1 MPPAMDTVMPTA
13 LFEGSVRPSGC
24 VSDAV
29 CYDSGTPSVP
39 EPRICC
45 TARVMPKPK
54 ILLTRRWPDEVER
67 YLLQRCD
74 VTVNEQDT
82 PPDASALKVALSSYD
97 AVCPTVT
104 DKLSADVLAAGAGK
118 VKILGNYGVG
128 VSHIDLQACKDL
140 GIVVTNTPDVLTDAT
155 AEIAITLMLM
165 AARRA
170 GEGERQVRARKWQGW
185 APTRMIGADVTG
197 KTLGLVGFGRI
208 GQVTAQKARHGFGM
222 RILYYSRKRAA
233 PEVEAHTGGQHYAS
247 LDALLEQAD
256 FVSLHCP
263 GGAETRHL
271 LNAARL
277 QRMKRS
283 AFLINTARGEVVD
296 EAALAEALRKRVIAG
311 AGMDVYE
318 QEPHVPEAFL
328 GLENVVLLPHLG
340 SATVETRV
348 AMGMRVAKNLEQFFA
363 GLEPDDR
370 VA

>member
-1 MPPAMDTVMPTA
+1 MPT
-13 LFEGSVRPSGC
+13 
-24 VSDAV
+24 
-29 CYDSGTPSVP
+29 
-39 EPRICC
+39 
-45 TARVMPKPK
+45 PK
-54 ILLTRRWPDEVER
+54 ILLTRRWPSEVEHHLSQR
-67 YLLQRCD
+67 YD

-82 PPDASALKVALSSYD
+82 PLDAAALKAALASYD

-104 DKLSADVLAAGAGK
+104 DKLSADVLAAASGGK

-128 VSHIDLQACKDL
+128 VSHIDVQACKRL
-140 GIVVTNTPDVLTDAT
+140 GIVVTNTPDVLTEAT
-155 AEIAITLMLM
+155 AEIAILLMLM

-170 GEGERQVRARKWQGW
+170 GEGERQVRDHRWDGW

-208 GQVTAQKARHGFGM
+208 GQATAQKAHHGFGM
-222 RILYYSRKRAA
+222 QVIYYSRKRAI
-233 PEVEAHTGGQHYAS
+233 PEVEARTGGQHCAS
-247 LDALLEQAD
+247 LDDLLERAD

-277 QRMKRS
+277 DRMKRS

-296 EAALAEALRKRVIAG
+296 EAALAEALRNRVIAG
-311 AGMDVYE
+311 AGLDVYE
-318 QEPHVPEAFL
+318 HEPRVPEAFL

-340 SATVETRV
+340 SATLETRV
-348 AMGMRVAKNLEQFFA
+348 AMGMRVAENLERFFA
-363 GLEPDDR
+363 GLEPNDR

>member
-1 MPPAMDTVMPTA
+1 MPT
-13 LFEGSVRPSGC
+13 
-24 VSDAV
+24 
-29 CYDSGTPSVP
+29 
-39 EPRICC
+39 
-45 TARVMPKPK
+45 PKV
-54 ILLTRRWPDEVER
+54 LLTRRWPSEVEHYLSQR
-67 YLLQRCD
+67 YD
-74 VTVNEQDT
+74 VTINEHDT
-82 PPDASALKVALSSYD
+82 PPDAAALKEALASYD

-104 DKLSADVLAAGAGK
+104 DKLNADVLAAGAGR

-128 VSHIDLQACKDL
+128 VSHIDLPACKRL

-155 AEIAITLMLM
+155 AEIAVTLMLM

-170 GEGERQVRARKWQGW
+170 GEGERQVRDHKWDGW

-208 GQVTAQKARHGFGM
+208 GQATAQKAHHGFGM
-222 RILYYSRKRAA
+222 PVLYYSRKRAA
-233 PEVEAHTGGQHYAS
+233 PEVEARTGGQHCAS
-247 LDALLEQAD
+247 LDELLERAD

-277 QRMKRS
+277 DRMKRS

-296 EAALAEALRKRVIAG
+296 EAALADALRNRVIAG
-311 AGMDVYE
+311 AGLDVYE
-318 QEPHVPEAFL
+318 HEPRVPEAFL

-340 SATVETRV
+340 SATLETRV
-348 AMGMRVAKNLEQFFA
+348 AMGMRVAENLERFFA
-363 GLEPDDR
+363 GLEPGDR